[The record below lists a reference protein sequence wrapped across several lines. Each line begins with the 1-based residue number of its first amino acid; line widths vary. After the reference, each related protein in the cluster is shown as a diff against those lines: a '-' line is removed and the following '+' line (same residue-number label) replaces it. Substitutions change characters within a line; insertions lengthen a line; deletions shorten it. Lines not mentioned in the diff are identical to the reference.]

1 MSFCEIILVGNVGRD
16 PELRYTPGGRAV
28 CNFSLATNRVWTDR
42 ETNERREETTWF
54 KITVWGQQ
62 AETVNQYVQ
71 KGKQVMVIGNR
82 IEAQAYLSQKT
93 NEPMASLDV
102 TAQRVVFL
110 TNRGAD
116 SEGGRPSNDR
126 DFYDDEGPA
135 NVDDIPF

>member
-16 PELRYTPGGRAV
+16 PELRYTSGGRAV
-28 CNFSLATNRVWTDR
+28 CDFSLATNRVWTDR
-42 ETNERREETTWF
+42 ESNERRQETTWF

-71 KGKQVMVIGNR
+71 KGRQVMVVGDR
-82 IEAQAYLSQKT
+82 VEARAYLSQKT

-102 TAQRVVFL
+102 TAQRVIFL
-110 TNRGAD
+110 SNRGGD
-116 SEGGRPSNDR
+116 GEGGSSSNDR
-126 DFYDDEGPA
+126 DYYDNQGPD